1 MGQVADG
8 ASSSAT
14 ASASDSDAGDS
25 SSPEPHS
32 RGLLGRIFGAF
43 GASSPD
49 AEDGTGQ
56 EGQGASSAALLP
68 GIGNLRKMRVGDVA
82 IPKVEIIAVA
92 STITRDELVEVFRT
106 EGYSRLPVFKGTL
119 DSPLGLVHL
128 KDLALEYG
136 FGSTSGRFSVRKLLR
151 PLLYVPPSMPI
162 GVLLQKMQVQR
173 IHMALVIDEYGG
185 VDGLVTLEDL
195 IEQVIG
201 EIEDE
206 HDEAESGYWKLEKP
220 GQWVV
225 QARAPVKEFEA
236 EIGMTLADP
245 EEEQEIDSM
254 GGLVFMQIGRVPARG
269 EVIEGLEGVE
279 YEIIDADPRRI
290 KRLRVRLPGVAAE

>member
-8 ASSSAT
+8 A
-14 ASASDSDAGDS
+14 ASANASAPSDDAGDS
-25 SSPEPHS
+25 QSSEPHA
-32 RGLLGRIFGAF
+32 RGLLGRIFDVFGPSEPEGAAET
-43 GASSPD
+43 ASPVP
-49 AEDGTGQ
+49 
-56 EGQGASSAALLP
+56 AAAPLP
-68 GIGNLRKMRVGDVA
+68 GLGNLRKMRVGDVA
-82 IPKVEIIAVA
+82 IPKVEIVAVPV
-92 STITRDELVEVFRT
+92 TITRDELVEVFRS
-106 EGYSRLPVFKGTL
+106 EGYSRLPVFKETL
-119 DSPLGLVHL
+119 DTPLGLIHL
-128 KDLALEYG
+128 KDLALEWG
-136 FGSTSGRFSVRKLLR
+136 FGNAGGGRFSIRKLLR

-206 HDEAESGYWKLEKP
+206 HDEAEDGYWKLEKP

-225 QARAPVKEFEA
+225 QARAPLKEFEA
-236 EIGMTLADP
+236 ELGMVLADP
-245 EEEQEIDSM
+245 EEEADIDSM

-269 EVIEGLEGVE
+269 EVIVAENGVE
-279 YEIIDADPRRI
+279 YEVLDADPRRI
-290 KRLRVRLPGVAAE
+290 KRLRVRLPGVSPAE